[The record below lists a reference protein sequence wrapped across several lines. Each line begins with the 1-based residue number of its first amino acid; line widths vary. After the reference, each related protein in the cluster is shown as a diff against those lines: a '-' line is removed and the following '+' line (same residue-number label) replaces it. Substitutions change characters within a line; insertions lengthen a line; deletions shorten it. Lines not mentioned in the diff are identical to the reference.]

1 MSSGQRF
8 KFNGSHLFVQKG
20 FVADSPAQAITGI
33 TKANP
38 AVITAT
44 GSDYPEGAVV
54 KPLGIVG
61 MTELNG
67 KLIVVDDPAADHFE
81 AFDFDT
87 TTYGAYGSGGT
98 LSQVDFAE
106 FCELTGANQQGA
118 AANQVDVS
126 TICSTAK
133 EFEQGLADTGTLQ
146 LDYNFAPNSPIQ
158 SYFQTA
164 NKSGDAIAVKIQFP
178 GQGGTIIM
186 FGTIQQTSFTGKV
199 GDVWTAQCTMK
210 LTGDYA
216 VLPAA

>member
-38 AVITAT
+38 GVVTAT
-44 GSDYPEGAVV
+44 GSDYPDGAVV
-54 KPLGIVG
+54 KPLGILG

-67 KLIVVDDPAADHFE
+67 KLFIVDDGATNTFDLFE
-81 AFDFDT
+81 TDT
-87 TTYGAYGSGGT
+87 SAYGAYASGGT
-98 LSQVDFAE
+98 LAVADFSE

-118 AANQVDVS
+118 AADQTDVS

-146 LDYNFAPNSPIQ
+146 LDYNFAPNTDIQ
-158 SYFQTA
+158 EAIRVA
-164 NKSGDAIAVKIQFP
+164 NKSGDTIAVKITFP
-178 GQGGTIIM
+178 NAGGTIIM
-186 FGTIQQTSFTGKV
+186 FGTVQQTSFTGKV
-199 GDVWTAQCTMK
+199 GDVWTAQCTIK

-216 VLPAA
+216 VLPA